1 MKQSAGSFG
10 SYQEIPIHSVMADS
24 EAALYGQGCDT
35 FGAVKA
41 TLGTGCSVMM
51 QIGENRLPEN
61 DAILT
66 TLAWDVA
73 GVNQFALEGIIRS
86 CGDTLVF
93 IRTIRTI

>member
-1 MKQSAGSFG
+1 
-10 SYQEIPIHSVMADS
+10 
-24 EAALYGQGCDT
+24 
-35 FGAVKA
+35 
-41 TLGTGCSVMM
+41 MM

-93 IRTIRTI
+93 LSEQLELFNDYDTACKRAFQLPCNEGVVLIPGQLGL